1 MRDDLFR
8 ILSAMTERVRA
19 DAAVFGVDSDQYLAG
34 VWTEIE
40 KFSRRIGLPED
51 ESGPP
56 DDPTGDSE
64 PAGKTPGPD
73 AANAPNAPGHHAR
86 E

>member
-19 DAAVFGVDSDQYLAG
+19 DAAVFEVDSDQYLAG

-64 PAGKTPGPD
+64 PAREAPGPRRRKR
-73 AANAPNAPGHHAR
+73 PR
-86 E
+86 SSRS